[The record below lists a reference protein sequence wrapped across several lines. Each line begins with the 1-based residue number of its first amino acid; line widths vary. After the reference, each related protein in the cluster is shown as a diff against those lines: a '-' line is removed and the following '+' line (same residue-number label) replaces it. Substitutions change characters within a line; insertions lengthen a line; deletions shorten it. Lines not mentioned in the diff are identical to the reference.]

1 MFYIYVKLGSTLACV
16 VGKIVAKESKSRYAI
31 LGVLSH
37 RGELSGYDIKQ
48 FLLERAC
55 YFWAESESQIYP
67 SLKRLMAEELV
78 TCREDAHGARAR
90 KLYKITES
98 GLIALQAWLKAP
110 SIKYQIRDELIL
122 KLFFGC
128 HVEPAIMI
136 EHLQAARRR
145 EIEFLYLVN
154 RALDNNIDH
163 CLEGMPQHEY
173 VRAVARGGQRCTQA
187 TIEWLDE
194 TIASLQRLEKKA
206 HLN

>member
-1 MFYIYVKLGSTLACV
+1 MTRTARFIVVAFARRFCIIGCANTYEVATL
-16 VGKIVAKESKSRYAI
+16 
-31 LGVLSH
+31 
-37 RGELSGYDIKQ
+37 
-48 FLLERAC
+48 
-55 YFWAESESQIYP
+55 
-67 SLKRLMAEELV
+67 
-78 TCREDAHGARAR
+78 T
-90 KLYKITES
+90 
-98 GLIALQAWLKAP
+98 IALQAWLKAP

-194 TIASLQRLEKKA
+194 TIASLQKLEKKA